1 MRLGIT
7 FGAFAAAL
15 LAGALCLFPASQARQ
30 PLNESELNMA
40 GAADAGSLFGKHCA
54 SCHGRD
60 GRSKTVKGRLTHAR
74 DIADAGWQNDVSD
87 ERIFNSINNGRGKK
101 MPRFDKKLS
110 ESQIDELITYVRR
123 LKR

>member
-1 MRLGIT
+1 MRSGIT
-7 FGAFAAAL
+7 SGAFAFAL
-15 LAGALCLFPASQARQ
+15 IASGLCLFSVSLARQ
-30 PLNESELNMA
+30 PLNDSAVNVA
-40 GAADAGSLFGKHCA
+40 SAADPGSLFAKHCA

-60 GRSKTVKGRLTHAR
+60 GRSKTVKGRLIHAR
-74 DIADAGWQNDVSD
+74 NIADAGWQNDVSD

-110 ESQIDELITYVRR
+110 ESQIDELVSYVRR